1 MEFLAKQGEVG
12 SSGKG
17 TAVIPSAEAL
27 RNLQQSPKE
36 RKETVQ
42 PLFPVT
48 LGDLNTED
56 APHLTH
62 CDPGRWAAEPQETE
76 FWQKVKASERVWG
89 ARKWGQVLLSS
100 ERNFLK

>member
-17 TAVIPSAEAL
+17 TAVIPPAEAL

-42 PLFPVT
+42 PLFPVSIF
-48 LGDLNTED
+48 LIGIPSVTEWVHVHS
-56 APHLTH
+56 AYYMT
-62 CDPGRWAAEPQETE
+62 
-76 FWQKVKASERVWG
+76 
-89 ARKWGQVLLSS
+89 GQ
-100 ERNFLK
+100 

>member
-1 MEFLAKQGEVG
+1 MG

-17 TAVIPSAEAL
+17 TAVITPAEAL

-48 LGDLNTED
+48 LGDFNTED
-56 APHLTH
+56 GPHLTR
-62 CDPGRWAAEPQETE
+62 CDAGRWAAEPQETE
-76 FWQKVKASERVWG
+76 FWQKVKVSERMWG
-89 ARKWGQVLLSS
+89 ARKQGRALLLS
-100 ERNFLK
+100 ERNFKK